1 MATRSIPRD
10 EWTSTF
16 DGFSRDHLGATVT
29 LEVFSTDLGDQI
41 VADARVF
48 RGISADEKD
57 GENQIAIAL
66 GGAGDDS
73 TTHVVSAPTEVW
85 LKDAEGDAGMALEI
99 RAPDGNTLLNFVP
112 PVGADTLVS

>member
-10 EWTSTF
+10 EWTSIF

-57 GENQIAIAL
+57 GENQIAIIN
-66 GGAGDDS
+66 
-73 TTHVVSAPTEVW
+73 V
-85 LKDAEGDAGMALEI
+85 M
-99 RAPDGNTLLNFVP
+99 NFVC
-112 PVGADTLVS
+112 